1 LLSSFCFRLTAC
13 RDIKPA
19 NVLVHSSGA
28 VKISDFGMSKAH
40 LKDVA
45 ASSVGTL
52 YYMSPERC
60 LSNDY
65 SFNAGIAPGYLVF
78 ESSQP
83 NAHNR
88 FADIW
93 SLGCCVYELAYG
105 RHPFAPAPGAPAH
118 LRYFFCHVCACI

>member
-1 LLSSFCFRLTAC
+1 VISIITRQLLLGLSHCHEIRGSIHRFHAATNQWLSSFCFRLTAC

-28 VKISDFGMSKAH
+28 IKISDFGMSKAH

-65 SFNAGIAPGYLVF
+65 SFNAGIMPGSFLF
-78 ESSQP
+78 ESS
-83 NAHNR
+83 
-88 FADIW
+88 
-93 SLGCCVYELAYG
+93 
-105 RHPFAPAPGAPAH
+105 
-118 LRYFFCHVCACI
+118 